1 MSKGKNVGQALFSN
15 NAARRIMLPE
25 VAAEVGVEVAV
36 KVVVDPTVTM
46 LGRETR
52 GQRMLMLAR
61 VKKVAAAPPPPS
73 RPSPNQNMI
82 R

>member
-1 MSKGKNVGQALFSN
+1 MV
-15 NAARRIMLPE
+15 LPE

-36 KVVVDPTVTM
+36 EVVADPTVII

-52 GQRMLMLAR
+52 DQRMLMLAR
-61 VKKVAAAPPPPS
+61 VAKIAAAPPPPS
-73 RPSPNQNMI
+73 RPLPSHTII